1 MPSGSAD
8 VPQYTPLDVG
18 SVQNAA
24 STADAQNIANSIALE
39 NQYAPGLAAATTGY
53 QNNLAGNLA
62 QLPQLQTNLANQIPT
77 LTGNITSYTP
87 PTLTLPTLGANPVG
101 SAVSAVTAQDLQK
114 PGQLMPSVA
123 AATGQNAP
131 PGQVG
136 SILGP
141 NGANPGAAGNLGLTS
156 QQLINQNIGQGNTVG
171 QLQQALNTQEQ
182 SAATQIQQ
190 ANAALK
196 QANMA
201 QQANTAGTLNNLLS
215 PYLSAMTATGNTPLP
230 TSGLSGSD
238 VASLYT
244 AQNNAQNQNAANDAA
259 LQQQAT
265 NNQDSFYGGII
276 DSLLQGSGSAA
287 AQNPTLGG
295 YGTAPQSSTSFTSNL
310 DTTPAPS
317 AYQSVGNP
325 SATPA
330 SYFA

>member
-1 MPSGSAD
+1 MPT
-8 VPQYTPLDVG
+8 YTPL
-18 SVQNAA
+18 SVPAVQDAA
-24 STADAQNIANSIALE
+24 ATADAQNIANSIALE
-39 NQYAPGLAAATTGY
+39 KQYAPGLAAATTNY
-53 QNNLAGNLA
+53 QGNLA
-62 QLPQLQTNLANQIPT
+62 SNLQQLPQLEGQIQNQIPT

-87 PTLTLPTLGANPVG
+87 PTLTLPTLGASPVG
-101 SAVSAVTAQDLQK
+101 SAVSAVTAQDLAK

-141 NGANPGAAGNLGLTS
+141 NGAAPGAAGNLGLTS

-182 SAATQIQQ
+182 SAGAQIQQ
-190 ANAALK
+190 ANAALQ

-238 VASLYT
+238 IASLT
-244 AQNNAQNQNAANDAA
+244 VAGNNAQNQNSANNAAM
-259 LQQQAT
+259 QQQAQS
-265 NNQDSFYGGII
+265 NQYQFYAGLVE
-276 DSLLQGSGSAA
+276 SLLGGAGSALKA
-287 AQNPTLGG
+287 NPSGG
-295 YGTAPQSSTSFTSNL
+295 VTPGGGPTGQTSFNSNIDNTSG
-310 DTTPAPS
+310 PAS
-317 AYQSVGNP
+317 VQNVGNP
-325 SATPA
+325 YAGATN
-330 SYFA
+330 YFA